1 MNRRG
6 FSATIPVLPLDN
18 LPTCVHVT
26 LRFQVNLRGII
37 DLLSNH
43 LYSRPEV
50 FVRELLQNGVD
61 AITARQQIAADHA
74 GEITLSLTSP
84 RGRPPT
90 LEITDNGV
98 GLTAD
103 DIHRFLATVGESS
116 KRDGEGRRGGDFLGQ
131 FGIGLLSCFVVSDEI
146 VVVTRSAREAGPAV
160 EWRGR
165 GDGTYS
171 IRALE
176 ADLAPG
182 TQVFLNCRPGKEEL
196 FRPDTI
202 RDLALH
208 YGVLLPY
215 PVRVMSQRGSVVVNE
230 NGAPWRQ
237 EHSGEKARKQ
247 ELLRFG
253 KQTFGTPF
261 LDAIELRSRAG
272 KVDGVAF
279 VLPHPANLNARRAH
293 RVYLRNMLL
302 SEEADNLLP
311 DWAFFVKAIVN
322 VDDLRPTASRES
334 FYEDERLETARGE
347 LGDCLRDYLL
357 RLAEQEPGRFERFL
371 SVHHLALKALA
382 AQDDECYRLFI
393 DWLPFETT
401 RGRQTVRELREAGGT
416 LRYVD
421 DVAIYH
427 QMEKVAAA
435 QGFTL
440 INAGYVYEAE
450 LLSRLPEVDEDVA
463 LERMDP
469 ATLTQE
475 FEELT
480 TDEQDRVY
488 HLLDVAGEVLRP
500 FHCRAEARKFE
511 PRDLPALFSAGS
523 EARFLRSVEQS
534 KETADALFQGV
545 LESLEANRTS
555 MPGTELVFNY
565 RNTLISRLTTV
576 QSRDILRRAVEVLYV
591 QGLLLAQQPL
601 TARELSL
608 LTSGLTGFLD
618 AFLGPDNP

>member
-1 MNRRG
+1 M
-6 FSATIPVLPLDN
+6 
-18 LPTCVHVT
+18 T
-26 LRFQVNLRGII
+26 LRFQINLRGII

-43 LYSRPEV
+43 LYSKPEV
-50 FVRELLQNGVD
+50 FVRELLQNSVD
-61 AITARQQIAADHA
+61 AITARQKLAPDHA
-74 GEITLSLTSP
+74 GEITLSVTSP

-90 LEITDNGV
+90 LEVTDNGI
-98 GLTAD
+98 GLTED
-103 DIHRFLATVGESS
+103 EIHRFLATVGETS
-116 KRDGEGRRGGDFLGQ
+116 KRDGEGRRTGDFLGQ

-146 VVVTRSAREAGPAV
+146 VVVTRSAREAAPAV

-165 GDGTYS
+165 ADGTYS
-171 IRALE
+171 IRTLD
-176 ADLAPG
+176 ADLAAG
-182 TQVFLNCRPGKEEL
+182 TQVYLSCRPGKEDL
-196 FRPDTI
+196 FRNESI
-202 RDLALH
+202 RDLAMH

-215 PVRVMSQRGSVVVNE
+215 PVRVVSQRGSVVVNE

-237 EHSGEKARKQ
+237 EYPNDRARKQ

-253 KQTFGTPF
+253 KQTFGAAF
-261 LDAIELRSRAG
+261 LDAIPLRSQAG

-322 VDDLRPTASRES
+322 ADDLRPTASRES
-334 FYEDERLETARGE
+334 FYEDERLEIARTE
-347 LGDCLRDYLL
+347 LGKCLRDYLVH
-357 RLAEQEPGRFERFL
+357 LAEKESSRFERFL

-401 RGRQTVRELREAGGT
+401 RGRQTVRELREQGGA

-421 DVAIYH
+421 DVALYH

-440 INAGYVYEAE
+440 INAGYVYEAD
-450 LLSRLPEVDEDVA
+450 LLSRLPEVDADVS

-469 ATLTQE
+469 ATLTHQ
-475 FEELT
+475 FDELT
-480 TDEQDRVY
+480 TDEQDRI
-488 HLLDVAGEVLRP
+488 HDLLEAASEVLRP
-500 FHCRAEARKFE
+500 FRCQAEARKFE
-511 PRDLPALFSAGS
+511 PRDLPALFSAGA

-534 KETADALFQGV
+534 KETADDLFQGV
-545 LESLEANRTS
+545 LESLQAGRGK
-555 MPGTELVFNY
+555 MPQTELVFNY
-565 RNTLISRLTTV
+565 HNSLVLRLTGV
-576 QSRDILRRAVEVLYV
+576 KSRAVLRRAVEVLYV
-591 QGLLLAQQPL
+591 QGLLLAHQPL
-601 TARELSL
+601 TSRELAV
-608 LTSGLTGFLD
+608 LTNGLTGLLD
-618 AFLGPDNP
+618 ALLGPDEARTP